1 MNSVIINIVNCLL
14 LIFSANSVLLIAKH
28 NMYFLIPLSV
38 VAFIS
43 ANILNC
49 YVPGKYRSSR
59 MKVCAHGVQRL
70 KTFLF
75 SSIISFT
82 IHVIAFF
89 FLGLSWFPLLIS
101 ALVCIFAH
109 CVIFWNGMVSVYI
122 SSTQLGIH
130 HRFMGVFL
138 AFVPIVNVIELIKI
152 IRITSDEI
160 KFEENKEKIN
170 TLRAE
175 YKICKTKY
183 PILLVHGVFFRDSK
197 KLNYWGRIP
206 KELERN
212 GAVIFYG
219 NHHSASSV
227 SDSAQELTNRIKSI
241 VNQTGCGKVNIIAH
255 SKGGLDCRYAVSFC
269 GAEKYVAS
277 LTTINTPHRG
287 CGFADY
293 LLKKIPENV
302 QNKIADTY
310 NTSLKKLGDTSPDF
324 MEAVT
329 DITEKNCEKLNRIM
343 EKEKDKFKG
352 IFCQSVGSKL
362 NKRTSGKFPLN
373 FTYDLVKYFD
383 GPNDGLVSEKSF
395 QWGEMY
401 TFLTVK
407 GKRGISHGDMVDL
420 NRENIPEFDVREFYV
435 NLVSDLKNRGL

>member
-1 MNSVIINIVNCLL
+1 MKSVFITITNCLL
-14 LIFSANSVLLIAKH
+14 LIFSSNSPLIIY
-28 NMYFLIPLSV
+28 YFNAYYLIPVSIA
-38 VAFIS
+38 AFLT
-43 ANILNC
+43 ANLLN
-49 YVPGKYRSSR
+49 YSNIGKYRSG
-59 MKVCAHGVQRL
+59 KIKICAHGVERL
-70 KTFLF
+70 KAFLF
-75 SSIISFT
+75 SSVVSLIIHISAL
-82 IHVIAFF
+82 V
-89 FLGLSWFPLLIS
+89 LSIPWFPLLIS
-101 ALVCIFAH
+101 GIVCIFAH
-109 CVIFWNGMVSVYI
+109 CIVFWNGMISVYI

-130 HRFMGVFL
+130 HRLMGIFL
-138 AFVPIVNVIELIKI
+138 AFIPVLNIIELIKI
-152 IRITSDEI
+152 IAITTREI
-160 KFEENKEKIN
+160 KFEEEKEKVN
-170 TLRAE
+170 TMRAE
-175 YKICKTKY
+175 KKVCRTRY

-197 KLNYWGRIP
+197 KINYWGRIP
-206 KELERN
+206 GELERN

-227 SDSAQELTNRIKSI
+227 SDSARELTDRIKEI

-255 SKGGLDCRYAVSFC
+255 SKGGLDCRYAISFC

-302 QNKIADTY
+302 QKKIADTY

-324 MEAVT
+324 IEAVT
-329 DITEKNCEKLNRIM
+329 DLTEKNCEKLNRIM
-343 EKEKDKFKG
+343 EKENEKFKG

-362 NKRTSGKFPLN
+362 NRRTSGKFPLN

-395 QWGEMY
+395 QWGEKY

-420 NRENIPEFDVREFYV
+420 NRENIEGFDVREFYV
-435 NLVSDLKNRGL
+435 NLVFGLKSKGL

>member
-1 MNSVIINIVNCLL
+1 MTSIFINILNCIL
-14 LIFSANSVLLIAKH
+14 LIFSSNSVLFISRYDL
-28 NMYFLIPLSV
+28 YFLIPVSIV
-38 VAFIS
+38 CFIT

-70 KTFLF
+70 KTFLL
-75 SSIISFT
+75 SSIIST
-82 IHVIAFF
+82 VIHLLAIFF
-89 FLGLSWFPLLIS
+89 AWLRWLPLLIS
-101 ALVCIFAH
+101 IVVCIFAH
-109 CVIFWNGMVSVYI
+109 CVIFWNGMVSVYM

-138 AFVPIVNVIELIKI
+138 AFIPVVNIIELIKI
-152 IRITSDEI
+152 IKITSQEV
-160 KFEENKEKIN
+160 KFEDEKEGIN
-170 TLRAE
+170 AMRGE
-175 YKICKTKY
+175 KKICKTRY
-183 PILLVHGVFFRDSK
+183 PLLLVHGVFFRDSNK
-197 KLNYWGRIP
+197 INYWGRIP

-219 NHHSASSV
+219 NHQSASSV
-227 SDSAQELTNRIKSI
+227 SDSAQELTDRIRDI
-241 VNQTGCGKVNIIAH
+241 VSQTGCEKVNIIAH
-255 SKGGLDCRYAVSFC
+255 SKGGLDCRYAISFC

-277 LTTINTPHRG
+277 LSTINTPHRG

-293 LLKKIPENV
+293 LLERIPKNV
-302 QNKIADTY
+302 QDKIANTY

-324 MEAVT
+324 MAAVS
-329 DITEKNCEKLNRIM
+329 DLTEKRCRELNCIM
-343 EKEKDKFKG
+343 DKEQGKFKD

-395 QWGEMY
+395 QWGEKY

-420 NRENIPEFDVREFYV
+420 NRENIPGFDVREFYV
-435 NLVSDLKNRGL
+435 RLVSDLKERGL

>member
-1 MNSVIINIVNCLL
+1 MSLFFITIINSLL
-14 LIFSANSVLLIAKH
+14 LIFSSNSVLIISKYNL
-28 NMYFLIPLSV
+28 YFLIPVSI
-38 VAFIS
+38 VAFITS
-43 ANILNC
+43 NILNGC
-49 YVPGKYRSSR
+49 IHTKYRSSR
-59 MKVCAHGVQRL
+59 MRICAHGIQRL

-75 SSIISFT
+75 SSIISCAVHIFA
-82 IHVIAFF
+82 IF
-89 FLGLSWFPLLIS
+89 FLDVSWMSVLIS
-101 ALVCIFAH
+101 ALICIFAH
-109 CVIFWNGMVSVYI
+109 CIVFWNGMISVYI

-130 HRFMGVFL
+130 HRLMGIIL
-138 AFVPIVNVIELIKI
+138 AFIPAANIAELIKI

-160 KFEENKEKIN
+160 KFEEQKEKNNI
-170 TLRAE
+170 LRAE
-175 YKICKTKY
+175 AQVCKTKY

-197 KLNYWGRIP
+197 KINYWGRIP

-227 SDSAQELTNRIKSI
+227 ADSAAELTKRMEDII
-241 VNQTGCGKVNIIAH
+241 TETGCGKLNIIAH
-255 SKGGLDCRYAVSFC
+255 SKGGLDCRYAISMC
-269 GAEKYVAS
+269 GADRYAAS

-293 LLKKIPENV
+293 LLKRIPKNV
-302 QNKIADTY
+302 QNKIAGTY
-310 NTSLKKLGDTSPDF
+310 NSSLKKLGDTSPDF
-324 MEAVT
+324 MSAVS
-329 DITEKNCEKLNRIM
+329 DLTEKRCLELNKIIDSRQ
-343 EKEKDKFKG
+343 DKFHD

-395 QWGEMY
+395 QWGEKY
-401 TFLTVK
+401 TFLTVN

-420 NRENIPEFDVREFYV
+420 NRENIPGFDVREFYV
-435 NLVSDLKNRGL
+435 QLVSQLKAKGL